1 MVIDSVAR
9 DLEGKIAA
17 GTATVA
23 VMGLG
28 YVGLPLALN
37 LVRGGYSV
45 IGLDIDREKVKALQA
60 GRSYLRDV
68 PANEL
73 QTCLATDRLAATS
86 DPSALAE
93 ADAVFICVPT
103 PFTVQKEPDTT
114 YIARAAEDIAAHGR
128 EGQLVILRSTSYPGT
143 TQEVVQ
149 PILERRGRRVGI
161 DIFLAF
167 APERIDPG
175 NAPLPADQ
183 IPVVVG
189 GCEADSTRLAML
201 LFSRL
206 TRRVVPVSSPAA
218 AEMTKLLEN
227 VFRNVNIALVNQVT
241 QLCDRMGLDVWE
253 VIDAAET
260 KPYGFMSF
268 KPGLVGGHCIPV
280 DPYYLSWKA
289 REFDF
294 HMDFIELAAR
304 VNDAMP
310 YYVVNKLMTTLHDNG
325 GSNGHERVAVLGVAF
340 KKDVDDARHSPAI
353 KVIELLR
360 KRKIE
365 VAYHDPYIPTLQVNG
380 DLFDSEALTDELLQ
394 TADCVLILA
403 DHSCFDY
410 ELIVRKARM
419 VFDVRNAT
427 RNVTMGREKIVRL

>member
-68 PANEL
+68 PAGEL
-73 QTCLATDRLAATS
+73 QARLARDRLATTS

-114 YIARAAEDIAAHGR
+114 YIARAAEDIAVHGR

-149 PILERRGRRVGI
+149 PILESRGRRVGI
-161 DIFLAF
+161 DVFLAF

-175 NAPLPADQ
+175 NTRFTTDQ
-183 IPVVVG
+183 IPIVVG
-189 GCEADSTRLAML
+189 GCDPDSTRLAAL
-201 LFSRL
+201 LLGRIAQQ
-206 TRRVVPVSSPAA
+206 VVTVSSPAA

-227 VFRNVNIALVNQVT
+227 VFRNVNIALVNQIT
-241 QLCDRMGLDVWE
+241 QLCDRMRLDVWE
-253 VIDAAET
+253 IVEAAAT

-268 KPGLVGGHCIPV
+268 NPGLVGGHCIPV
-280 DPYYLSWKA
+280 DPYYLAWKA
-289 REFDF
+289 REYDF
-294 HMDFIELAAR
+294 HMHL
-304 VNDAMP
+304 
-310 YYVVNKLMTTLHDNG
+310 
-325 GSNGHERVAVLGVAF
+325 
-340 KKDVDDARHSPAI
+340 
-353 KVIELLR
+353 
-360 KRKIE
+360 
-365 VAYHDPYIPTLQVNG
+365 
-380 DLFDSEALTDELLQ
+380 
-394 TADCVLILA
+394 
-403 DHSCFDY
+403 
-410 ELIVRKARM
+410 
-419 VFDVRNAT
+419 
-427 RNVTMGREKIVRL
+427 